1 MALPSISDLKL
12 WVGTLFTKDDWDF
25 NFTKIVSWFSDG
37 SADLVVNSIRS
48 TNGIDLDGSQLTNV
62 GTATSGSSAINLDQ
76 AQTLLNR
83 TSYYYP
89 FSLASG
95 RVNSSGNSAFLQK
108 DSDTQVTVLAG
119 NTNPDLVVIQSDGT
133 VESITSNYI
142 LTVETADGTYNIVK
156 EKEGS
161 PIITSGEVTI
171 GKTFPGSPNAG
182 DYFLDNSIVPFVG
195 YKYNAEG
202 GWVNTPFCHLGYV
215 TKTSGNA
222 TVYPFDYNNN
232 RFDINI
238 YNLTGFIEPDY
249 DNGIIHDIG
258 SATSATF
265 TAPADGLIWIS
276 VKSSGSGSIS
286 NATINGNVVM
296 QAKGIGSGYTHVNYG
311 TFLVSKGDVIVLSSP
326 ASGDSDCGYRFFPL
340 KGVN

>member
-37 SADLVVNSIRS
+37 SADLVVNSIRA
-48 TNGIDLDGSQLTNV
+48 TNGIDLDGSQLTNI

-89 FSLASG
+89 FSVASG

-171 GKTFPGSPNAG
+171 GKTFPDSPNAG

-232 RFDINI
+232 RFDLNV
-238 YNLTGFIEPDY
+238 YNSGIMLPDWNSCIAIARPSDY
-249 DNGIIHDIG
+249 TVPSEGYILMCPQAQGSGNLIVNGI
-258 SATSATF
+258 TLTF
-265 TAPADGLIWIS
+265 KYRGHEND
-276 VKSSGSGSIS
+276 
-286 NATINGNVVM
+286 NAS
-296 QAKGIGSGYTHVNYG
+296 Q
-311 TFLVSKGDVIVLSSP
+311 LVPFPMKKGDIVTCTCNINQTYFLP
-326 ASGDSDCGYRFFPL
+326 AVRI
-340 KGVN
+340 

>member
-89 FSLASG
+89 FSVASG

-119 NTNPDLVVIQSDGT
+119 NTNPDLVIIQSDGT
-133 VESITSNYI
+133 VESLTSNYV
-142 LTVETADGTYNIVK
+142 LTIGTSNGTYNIVK
-156 EKEGS
+156 EKENS
-161 PIITSGEVTI
+161 PVITTGKVTV
-171 GKTFPGSPNAG
+171 GKDFPSSPNAG

-202 GWVNTPFCHLGYV
+202 GWTITPFCHLGYV
-215 TKTSGNA
+215 TKSSGSA
-222 TVYPFDYNNN
+222 TVYPLAYNNN
-232 RFDINI
+232 RFDINT
-238 YNLTGFIEPDY
+238 YNITGYVSFIEPDY
-249 DNGIIHDIG
+249 
-258 SATSATF
+258 SAGVAVS
-265 TAPADGLIWIS
+265 
-276 VKSSGSGSIS
+276 
-286 NATINGNVVM
+286 
-296 QAKGIGSGYTHVNYG
+296 SGYTAPTYGVGYGRLQRGTGGTIYVDGKEVAWHDTSVNYQQASG
-311 TFLVSKGDVIVLSSP
+311 SSFIVPKGSKITYTNANNVRFYPGKGD
-326 ASGDSDCGYRFFPL
+326 
-340 KGVN
+340 

>member
-1 MALPSISDLKL
+1 MALPSISDLHL
-12 WVGTLFTKDDWDF
+12 WVGNLFTKDDWDF

-37 SADLVVNSIRS
+37 NADLVVNSIRS

-62 GTATSGSSAINLDQ
+62 GTATSGSSAVNLDQ

-89 FSLASG
+89 YSVASG
-95 RVNSSGNSAFLQK
+95 KVDSEGNSAFLQK

-133 VESITSNYI
+133 VESLTSNYV
-142 LTVETADGTYNIVK
+142 LTVGTSDGTYNIVK

-161 PIITSGEVTI
+161 PVITTGAVTV
-171 GKTFPGSPNAG
+171 GKVFPTSPNAG

-202 GWVNTPFCHLGYV
+202 GWTNTPFCHLGYV

-222 TVYPFDYNNN
+222 VISYFGYNNN
-232 RFDINI
+232 LYNVNLVEFYTNGASGYRVYADGYKIQWGRCINMNI
-238 YNLTGFIEPDY
+238 TSRDVEFLIPFANSDYTASGAATFSQGAGDKRSSWYIRNLTPQSMTV
-249 DNGIIHDIG
+249 G
-258 SATSATF
+258 SQFETGGNS
-265 TAPADGLIWIS
+265 
-276 VKSSGSGSIS
+276 
-286 NATINGNVVM
+286 TIYW
-296 QAKGIGSGYTHVNYG
+296 QAMGY
-311 TFLVSKGDVIVLSSP
+311 
-326 ASGDSDCGYRFFPL
+326 
-340 KGVN
+340 

>member
-1 MALPSISDLKL
+1 MALPSISDLHL
-12 WVGTLFTKDDWDF
+12 WVGNLFTKDDWDF

-37 SADLVVNSIRS
+37 NADLVVNSIRS

-62 GTATSGSSAINLDQ
+62 GTATSGSSAVNLDQ

-89 FSLASG
+89 YSVASG
-95 RVNSSGNSAFLQK
+95 KVDSEGNSAFLQK

-133 VESITSNYI
+133 VESLISNYV
-142 LTVETADGTYNIVK
+142 LTVGTSDGTYNIVK

-161 PIITSGEVTI
+161 PVITTGTVTV
-171 GKTFPGSPNAG
+171 GKAFPTSPNAG

-202 GWVNTPFCHLGYV
+202 GWTNTPFCHLGYV

-222 TVYPFDYNNN
+222 AITAFGYNNN
-232 RFDINI
+232 KYDLNI
-238 YNLTGFIEPDY
+238 YNSGIMQPDWSSCISIARPTNY
-249 DNGIIHDIG
+249 VVPTNGYILMCPQ
-258 SATSATF
+258 AQ
-265 TAPADGLIWIS
+265 
-276 VKSSGSGSIS
+276 GSGNLIV
-286 NATINGNVVM
+286 NGVTLVF
-296 QAKGIGSGYTHVNYG
+296 KYSGHENDYASQ
-311 TFLVSKGDVIVLSSP
+311 LVLYPFKKGDIVTCTCKINQSYFLP
-326 ASGDSDCGYRFFPL
+326 
-340 KGVN
+340 VTNI